1 MGNFNELQLAD
12 GTAIRFDVTAGD
24 GTPWPDGAPGAGQL
38 PDDAGESRHPE
49 GPGAPDEEAMAELPD
64 GMGPS
69 VPVARGD
76 GDSRVSRMA
85 VRTVRAAL
93 APVGSLLQEVHDAV
107 LSAPQPPEEVTVT
120 FGVQIGQD
128 LKLGVVGGT
137 GQAHLTI
144 AASWRPG
151 SSGD

>member
-1 MGNFNELQLAD
+1 MGNFNELLLSD
-12 GTAIRFDVTAGD
+12 GTAVRFEVTAA
-24 GTPWPDGAPGAGQL
+24 DGALPPHDTGARGI
-38 PDDAGESRHPE
+38 PE
-49 GPGAPDEEAMAELPD
+49 QTGAARPPGAPDEDAAPDLPE

-76 GDSRVSRMA
+76 GDGRAARIA

-93 APVGSLLQEVHDAV
+93 APVGALLQEVHDAV
-107 LSAPQPPEEVTVT
+107 VSSPQPPDEISVT
-120 FGVQIGQD
+120 FGVQVGQD
-128 LKLGVVGGT
+128 LKLGIVGGN

-151 SSGD
+151 ACEE